1 MKKFATAVF
10 CLVALL
16 ATCVFFVAC
25 DKNPQETTYT
35 VTIHQGEG
43 LEDIVWNIDS
53 NIPTLTKDGF
63 IVEGLYLDDDFEE
76 EVSLSTLKRT
86 GLTQNINVYVKW
98 QKNPCSHHIVVD
110 KAILPTCTE
119 SGLTEGSHCSI
130 CNEVFIAQQEI
141 AALGHDYSSE
151 WTIDVAATC
160 TTDGSKSHH
169 CRLCGDKKDIS
180 VMVAEGHKGGKATCT
195 EKAHCDICGKEYG
208 DFGEHCAVV
217 DDAILPTCTEN
228 GLTEGSH
235 CIVCDK
241 VFIAQQTVSALGH
254 DFISR
259 ITRMPTTEKQ
269 GAKLLRCKTCG
280 WKKVELL
287 PTLEGARVVCL
298 TYDMFGI
305 IPDEYSTAGMWIWK
319 NIDKTAELENYFL
332 EHGYETSGRSTSSQ
346 AMKQNLTRIEY
357 RESNNDFSV
366 QYFDGN
372 GNCTSVVYHKSN
384 EVPDF
389 AEIFADIEPND
400 DFRSTKTFIAWGWD
414 CVNNQF
420 VDDLKAKFE
429 NAGYILAEEQ
439 EDQAFANVTVQ
450 VIFGTDNGKPVYGI
464 IVSPSEEDNLSTV
477 QYYYSVPSDK
487 EALFLEKDDFANAD
501 IFIAESDNPISLS
514 YYIDDDAR
522 LDFVYALAKAG
533 YCVDSENVADMEG
546 SKSTTFT
553 LFSESDGYYFFLSY
567 FDGSGKA
574 WQITFKKNITV
585 YIEARTF
592 SIKYVA
598 SEGGQI
604 IGEADQSVQQSQTTQ
619 TVKAVAHNG
628 YIFVGWSD
636 GVKTAERSDIA
647 REDMTVTALFEK
659 RNDTILPNG
668 LYIGSGFSEETDVMF
683 FKVDGYEIFVLD
695 DNGNKTDV
703 FYLIS
708 QSNDYTIEIIV
719 GEKTYALLQY
729 SKTVYADENMA
740 LYRLFEADIST
751 SFDADK
757 VGIYGDRENNA
768 ATVTVSADGKITAFG
783 ETQNVVKIDGVY
795 VGCVSLSEAGVPDV
809 PDYYKKYYFSEG
821 AIDISFGQ
829 DNSVICS
836 YIEGKY
842 KFYKEAQT
850 LPQGS
855 GSRVSAPSGSVGKY
869 KMAVTDRSIEIKED
883 GTVIITEQG
892 TSSEWHL
899 YEREDTI
906 SIIAQ
911 RVDSNIELL
920 IEFDG
925 NNVVVYEANQYYKAG
940 MIYRRI

>member
-1 MKKFATAVF
+1 MKRFATAVF

-16 ATCVFFVAC
+16 AICVFFVAC
-25 DKNPQETTYT
+25 DKNSQETTYT

-53 NIPTLTKDGF
+53 DIPTLTKDGF
-63 IVEGLYLDDDFEE
+63 IVEGLYLDDNFEE
-76 EVSLSTLKRT
+76 EVSLLTLKRT

-98 QKNPCSHHIVVD
+98 QKNPCSHNIVVD
-110 KAILPTCTE
+110 RAILPTCTE

-130 CNEVFIAQQEI
+130 CNEIFIAQQEI
-141 AALGHDYSSE
+141 A
-151 WTIDVAATC
+151 
-160 TTDGSKSHH
+160 
-169 CRLCGDKKDIS
+169 
-180 VMVAEGHKGGKATCT
+180 
-195 EKAHCDICGKEYG
+195 
-208 DFGEHCAVV
+208 
-217 DDAILPTCTEN
+217 
-228 GLTEGSH
+228 
-235 CIVCDK
+235 
-241 VFIAQQTVSALGH
+241 ALGH

-269 GAKLLRCKTCG
+269 GAKLLKCKTCG
-280 WKKVELL
+280 WKKTELL
-287 PTLEGARVVCL
+287 PTLEGARVVYL

-372 GNCTSVVYHKSN
+372 GNCTSAVYHKSN
-384 EVPDF
+384 EGPDF
-389 AEIFADIEPND
+389 AEIFADIESNG

-439 EDQAFANVTVQ
+439 EDQAFANANVQ
-450 VIFGTDNGKPVYGI
+450 VIFGTDNGKPFYGI
-464 IVSPSEEDNLSTV
+464 IVLSSEEGNLSAV
-477 QYYYSVPSDK
+477 QYNYSVPSDK

-501 IFIAESDNPISLS
+501 NFIADSDNPISLS

-533 YCVDSENVADMEG
+533 YCINSENVVDMEG
-546 SKSTTFT
+546 SKSSTFT
-553 LFSESDGYYFFLSY
+553 QFSENGGYYFFLSY
-567 FDGSGKA
+567 FDGSGKS

-604 IGEADQSVQQSQTTQ
+604 IGEADQSVRQSQTTQ
-619 TVKAVAHNG
+619 TVKAVAYNG
-628 YIFVGWSD
+628 YKFVGWSD

-668 LYIGSGFSEETDVMF
+668 FYIGSGFSEETDLMF

-708 QSNDYTIEIIV
+708 QSNDYTIEITV
-719 GEKTYALLQY
+719 REKTYALLQY
-729 SKTVYADENMA
+729 SKTVYANENAA
-740 LYRLFEADIST
+740 LYKLFEADITT
-751 SFDADK
+751 SFNADK
-757 VGIYGDRENNA
+757 VGIYGDRENNE
-768 ATVTVSADGKITAFG
+768 TVTVSADGKITAFG
-783 ETQNVVKIDGVY
+783 VTQNVTKIDGVY
-795 VGCVSLSEAGVPDV
+795 VGCISLSEAGVPDV

-829 DNSVICS
+829 DSSVICS
-836 YIEGKY
+836 NIEVKY
-842 KFYKEAQT
+842 KLYKEAQT
-850 LPQGS
+850 LSQGS
-855 GSRVSAPSGSVGKY
+855 GSRISAPSGSVGKY
-869 KMAVTDRSIEIKED
+869 KMAVTDSSIEIKED

-892 TSSEWHL
+892 TSNEWQL
-899 YEREDTI
+899 YESEGTI

-911 RVDSNIELL
+911 HIDARIEVL

-925 NNVVVYEANQYYKAG
+925 NDVIVYEVNQYYKAG

>member
-1 MKKFATAVF
+1 MKRFATI
-10 CLVALL
+10 VALVL
-16 ATCVFFVAC
+16 LIIAVLICAVAC
-25 DKNPQETTYT
+25 GDNDFPKEYI

-43 LEDIVWNIDS
+43 LADIEWNVNDEL
-53 NIPTLTKDGF
+53 PTLSKEGYY
-63 IVEGLYLDDDFEE
+63 VEGCYFDKDFTLEA
-76 EVSLSTLKRT
+76 SLATLKVT
-86 GLTQNINVYVKW
+86 GITKNVDVYVKW
-98 QKNPCSHHIVVD
+98 QKNACTHNAVTDPAVS
-110 KAILPTCTE
+110 PTCTTT
-119 SGLTEGSHCSI
+119 GLTEGSHCSI

-141 AALGHDYSSE
+141 A
-151 WTIDVAATC
+151 
-160 TTDGSKSHH
+160 
-169 CRLCGDKKDIS
+169 
-180 VMVAEGHKGGKATCT
+180 
-195 EKAHCDICGKEYG
+195 
-208 DFGEHCAVV
+208 
-217 DDAILPTCTEN
+217 
-228 GLTEGSH
+228 
-235 CIVCDK
+235 
-241 VFIAQQTVSALGH
+241 ALGH

-280 WKKVELL
+280 WKKAELL
-287 PTLEGARVVCL
+287 PTLEGARVVYL

-305 IPDEYSTAGMWIWK
+305 IPDEYSTTGMWIWK

-332 EHGYETSGRSTSSQ
+332 EHGYETSERSTSSQ
-346 AMKQNLTRIEY
+346 AMKQNLTRIGY

-400 DFRSTKTFIAWGWD
+400 DFRSIKTFIAWEWD

-439 EDQAFANVTVQ
+439 EDQAFANVSVQ
-450 VIFGTDNGKPVYGI
+450 VVFGTDNGKPCYGI
-464 IVSPSEEDNLSTV
+464 IVVPSEEGNLSTV
-477 QYYYSVPSDK
+477 QYNYSVPSDK

-501 IFIAESDNPISLS
+501 NFIAESDNPISLL

-553 LFSESDGYYFFLSY
+553 LFSESDEYYFFLSY

-574 WQITFKKNITV
+574 WHITFKNNITV

-604 IGEADQSVQQSQTTQ
+604 IGEADQLVQQSQTTQ

-668 LYIGSGFSEETDVMF
+668 LYIGGGFSEETDLMF
-683 FKVDGYEIFVLD
+683 FKVDGDRIIVLD

-708 QSNDYTIEIIV
+708 QSNDYTIEITV
-719 GEKTYALLQY
+719 GEKTYALLQHL
-729 SKTVYADENMA
+729 KTAYANETMA
-740 LYRLFEADIST
+740 LYRLFEADIIT

-768 ATVTVSADGKITAFG
+768 MVTVSADGKITAFG

-795 VGCVSLSEAGVPDV
+795 VGCVSLSEVGVS
-809 PDYYKKYYFSEG
+809 DYYKKYYLQE
-821 AIDISFGQ
+821 ADDISFGQ
-829 DNSVICS
+829 DGSVICS
-836 YIEGKY
+836 NIEVKY

-855 GSRVSAPSGSVGKY
+855 GSRISAPSGSVGKY
-869 KMAVTDRSIEIKED
+869 KMAVEDNSIEIKED
-883 GTVIITEQG
+883 GTVIITVKG

-899 YEREDTI
+899 YESNDAI
-906 SIIAQ
+906 SIIA
-911 RVDSNIELL
+911 RCVDSSAELL

-940 MIYRRI
+940 AIYRRI

>member
-1 MKKFATAVF
+1 MKRFATI
-10 CLVALL
+10 VALVL
-16 ATCVFFVAC
+16 LIIAVLICAVAC
-25 DKNPQETTYT
+25 GDNDFPKEYI

-43 LEDIVWNIDS
+43 LADIEWNVNDEL
-53 NIPTLTKDGF
+53 PTLSKEGYY
-63 IVEGLYLDDDFEE
+63 VEGYYFDKDFTLEA
-76 EVSLSTLKRT
+76 SLATLKVT
-86 GLTQNINVYVKW
+86 GITKNVDVYVKW
-98 QKNPCSHHIVVD
+98 QKNACTHNVVTD
-110 KAILPTCTE
+110 PAVSPTCTTT
-119 SGLTEGSHCSI
+119 GLTEGSHCSI

-160 TTDGSKSHH
+160 TADGSKSHH

-195 EKAHCDICGKEYG
+195 EKARCDVCGKEYG

-241 VFIAQQTVSALGH
+241 VLIAQQTVSALGH

-280 WKKVELL
+280 WKKAELL
-287 PTLEGARVVCL
+287 PTLEGARVVYL

-372 GNCTSVVYHKSN
+372 GNCTSVVYHNKSN

-400 DFRSTKTFIAWGWD
+400 DFRSTKTFIAWGWE

-439 EDQAFANVTVQ
+439 EEQAFANVSVQ
-450 VIFGTDNGKPVYGI
+450 VVFGTDNGKPCYGI
-464 IVSPSEEDNLSTV
+464 IVVPSEEGNLSTV
-477 QYYYSVPSDK
+477 QYNYSVPSDK

-501 IFIAESDNPISLS
+501 YFIAESDNPISLL

-553 LFSESDGYYFFLSY
+553 LFSESGGYYFFLSY

-574 WQITFKKNITV
+574 WQMTFKKNITV

-628 YIFVGWSD
+628 YIFVEWSD

-668 LYIGSGFSEETDVMF
+668 LYIGGGFSEETDVMF

-703 FYLIS
+703 FYLIR

-740 LYRLFEADIST
+740 LYRLFEANIIT

-757 VGIYGDRENNA
+757 VGIYGDRENN

-795 VGCVSLSEAGVPDV
+795 VGCVSLSEVGVS
-809 PDYYKKYYFSEG
+809 DYYKKYYMQE
-821 AIDISFGQ
+821 ADDISFGQ
-829 DNSVICS
+829 DDSVICS
-836 YIEGKY
+836 NIEVKY

-855 GSRVSAPSGSVGKY
+855 GSRISAPSGSVGKY
-869 KMAVTDRSIEIKED
+869 KMAVEDNSIEIKED
-883 GTVIITEQG
+883 GTVIITVKG

-899 YEREDTI
+899 YESNDAI
-906 SIIAQ
+906 SIIA
-911 RVDSNIELL
+911 RCVDSSAELL

-940 MIYRRI
+940 AIYRRI

>member
-1 MKKFATAVF
+1 MKRFATAVF

-16 ATCVFFVAC
+16 AICVFFVAC
-25 DKNPQETTYT
+25 DKNSQETTYT

-53 NIPTLTKDGF
+53 DIPTLTKDGF
-63 IVEGLYLDDDFEE
+63 IVEGLYLDDNFEE
-76 EVSLSTLKRT
+76 EVSLLTLKRT

-98 QKNPCSHHIVVD
+98 QKNPCSHNIVVD
-110 KAILPTCTE
+110 RAILPTCTE
-119 SGLTEGSHCSI
+119 SGLMEGSHCSI
-130 CNEVFIAQQEI
+130 CNEIFIAQQEI
-141 AALGHDYSSE
+141 A
-151 WTIDVAATC
+151 
-160 TTDGSKSHH
+160 
-169 CRLCGDKKDIS
+169 
-180 VMVAEGHKGGKATCT
+180 
-195 EKAHCDICGKEYG
+195 
-208 DFGEHCAVV
+208 
-217 DDAILPTCTEN
+217 
-228 GLTEGSH
+228 
-235 CIVCDK
+235 
-241 VFIAQQTVSALGH
+241 ALGH

-269 GAKLLRCKTCG
+269 GAKLLKCKTCG
-280 WKKVELL
+280 WKKTELL
-287 PTLEGARVVCL
+287 PTLEGARVVYL

-372 GNCTSVVYHKSN
+372 GNCTSAVYHKSN

-389 AEIFADIEPND
+389 AEIFADIEPNG
-400 DFRSTKTFIAWGWD
+400 DFRSTKTFIVWGWD

-439 EDQAFANVTVQ
+439 EDQAFANANVQ
-450 VIFGTDNGKPVYGI
+450 VIFETDNGKPFYGI
-464 IVSPSEEDNLSTV
+464 IVLSSEEGNLSAV
-477 QYYYSVPSDK
+477 QYNYSVPSDK
-487 EALFLEKDDFANAD
+487 EALFLEKDDFANANN
-501 IFIAESDNPISLS
+501 FIADSDNPISLS

-533 YCVDSENVADMEG
+533 YCINSENVVDMEG

-553 LFSESDGYYFFLSY
+553 LFSENGGYYFFLSY
-567 FDGSGKA
+567 FDGSGKS

-585 YIEARTF
+585 HIEARTF

-604 IGEADQSVQQSQTTQ
+604 IGEADQSVRQSQTTQ
-619 TVKAVAHNG
+619 TVKAVAYNG
-628 YIFVGWSD
+628 YKFVGWSD

-668 LYIGSGFSEETDVMF
+668 FYIGSGFSEETDLMF

-708 QSNDYTIEIIV
+708 QSNDYTIEITV

-729 SKTVYADENMA
+729 SKTVYANENAA
-740 LYRLFEADIST
+740 LYKLFEADITT
-751 SFDADK
+751 SFNADK
-757 VGIYGDRENNA
+757 VGIYGDRENNE
-768 ATVTVSADGKITAFG
+768 TVTVSADGKITAFG
-783 ETQNVVKIDGVY
+783 VTQNVTKIDGVY
-795 VGCVSLSEAGVPDV
+795 VGCISLSEAGVPDV

-850 LPQGS
+850 LSQGS
-855 GSRVSAPSGSVGKY
+855 GSRISAPSGSVGKY
-869 KMAVTDRSIEIKED
+869 KMAVTDSSIEIKED

-899 YEREDTI
+899 YESEDTI

-911 RVDSNIELL
+911 HIDARIEVL

-925 NNVVVYEANQYYKAG
+925 NDVIVYEVNQYYKAG
-940 MIYRRI
+940 MVYKRI

>member
-1 MKKFATAVF
+1 MEAS
-10 CLVALL
+10 L
-16 ATCVFFVAC
+16 ATLKVTGIT
-25 DKNPQETTYT
+25 KN
-35 VTIHQGEG
+35 V
-43 LEDIVWNIDS
+43 D
-53 NIPTLTKDGF
+53 
-63 IVEGLYLDDDFEE
+63 
-76 EVSLSTLKRT
+76 
-86 GLTQNINVYVKW
+86 VYVKW
-98 QKNPCSHHIVVD
+98 QKNACTHNVV
-110 KAILPTCTE
+110 
-119 SGLTEGSHCSI
+119 
-130 CNEVFIAQQEI
+130 
-141 AALGHDYSSE
+141 
-151 WTIDVAATC
+151 
-160 TTDGSKSHH
+160 TDP
-169 CRLCGDKKDIS
+169 
-180 VMVAEGHKGGKATCT
+180 
-195 EKAHCDICGKEYG
+195 
-208 DFGEHCAVV
+208 AVS
-217 DDAILPTCTEN
+217 PTCTEN

-241 VFIAQQTVSALGH
+241 VLIAQQTVSALGH

-280 WKKVELL
+280 WKKAEPL
-287 PTLEGARVVCL
+287 PTLEGARVVYL

-305 IPDEYSTAGMWIWK
+305 IPDEYSTTGMWIWK

-332 EHGYETSGRSTSSQ
+332 EHGYETSERSTSSQ
-346 AMKQNLTRIEY
+346 AMKQNLTRIGY

-400 DFRSTKTFIAWGWD
+400 DFRSIKTFIAWEWD

-439 EDQAFANVTVQ
+439 EDQAFANVSVQ
-450 VIFGTDNGKPVYGI
+450 VVFGTDNGKPCYGI
-464 IVSPSEEDNLSTV
+464 IVVPSEEGNLSTV
-477 QYYYSVPSDK
+477 QYNYSVPSDK

-501 IFIAESDNPISLS
+501 NFIAESDNPISLL

-553 LFSESDGYYFFLSY
+553 LFSGSGEYYFFLSY

-574 WQITFKKNITV
+574 WHITFKKNITV

-668 LYIGSGFSEETDVMF
+668 LYIGGGFSEETGLMF
-683 FKVDGYEIFVLD
+683 FKVDGDRIIVLD

-708 QSNDYTIEIIV
+708 QSNDYTIEITV
-719 GEKTYALLQY
+719 GEKTYALLQHL
-729 SKTVYADENMA
+729 KTAYANENMA
-740 LYRLFEADIST
+740 LYRLFEADIIT

-757 VGIYGDRENNA
+757 VGIYGDRENN

-795 VGCVSLSEAGVPDV
+795 VGCVSLSEVGVS
-809 PDYYKKYYFSEG
+809 DYYKKYYMQE
-821 AIDISFGQ
+821 ADDISFGQ
-829 DNSVICS
+829 DDSVICS
-836 YIEGKY
+836 NIEVKY

-855 GSRVSAPSGSVGKY
+855 GSRISAPSGSVGKY
-869 KMAVTDRSIEIKED
+869 KMAVDDNSIEIKED
-883 GTVIITEQG
+883 GTVIITGKG

-899 YEREDTI
+899 YERNDAI
-906 SIIAQ
+906 SIIA
-911 RVDSNIELL
+911 RCVDSSAELL

>member
-1 MKKFATAVF
+1 MTLCQYNSINTGEPPVWRFIYNIVWEANMKRFATAVF

-16 ATCVFFVAC
+16 AICVFFVAC
-25 DKNPQETTYT
+25 DKNSQETTYT

-53 NIPTLTKDGF
+53 DIPTLTKDGF
-63 IVEGLYLDDDFEE
+63 IVEGLYLDDNFEE
-76 EVSLSTLKRT
+76 EVSLLTLKRT

-98 QKNPCSHHIVVD
+98 QKNPCSHNIVVD
-110 KAILPTCTE
+110 RAILPTCTE

-130 CNEVFIAQQEI
+130 CNEIFIAQQEI
-141 AALGHDYSSE
+141 A
-151 WTIDVAATC
+151 
-160 TTDGSKSHH
+160 
-169 CRLCGDKKDIS
+169 
-180 VMVAEGHKGGKATCT
+180 
-195 EKAHCDICGKEYG
+195 
-208 DFGEHCAVV
+208 
-217 DDAILPTCTEN
+217 
-228 GLTEGSH
+228 
-235 CIVCDK
+235 
-241 VFIAQQTVSALGH
+241 ALGH

-269 GAKLLRCKTCG
+269 GAKLLKCKTCG
-280 WKKVELL
+280 WKKTELL
-287 PTLEGARVVCL
+287 PTLEGARVVYL

-372 GNCTSVVYHKSN
+372 GNCTSAVYHKSN
-384 EVPDF
+384 EGPDF
-389 AEIFADIEPND
+389 AEIFADIESNG

-439 EDQAFANVTVQ
+439 EDQAFANANVQ
-450 VIFGTDNGKPVYGI
+450 VIFGTDNGKPFYGI
-464 IVSPSEEDNLSTV
+464 IVLSSEEGNLSAV
-477 QYYYSVPSDK
+477 QYNYSVPSDK

-501 IFIAESDNPISLS
+501 NFIADSDNPISLS

-533 YCVDSENVADMEG
+533 YCINSENVVDMEG
-546 SKSTTFT
+546 SKSSTFT
-553 LFSESDGYYFFLSY
+553 QFSENGGYYFFLSY
-567 FDGSGKA
+567 FDGSGKS

-604 IGEADQSVQQSQTTQ
+604 IGEADQSVRQSQTTQ
-619 TVKAVAHNG
+619 TVKAVAYNG
-628 YIFVGWSD
+628 YKFVGWSD

-668 LYIGSGFSEETDVMF
+668 FYIGSGFSEETDLMF

-708 QSNDYTIEIIV
+708 QSNDYTIEITV
-719 GEKTYALLQY
+719 REKTYALLQY
-729 SKTVYADENMA
+729 SKTVYANENAA
-740 LYRLFEADIST
+740 LYKLFEADITT
-751 SFDADK
+751 SFNADK
-757 VGIYGDRENNA
+757 VGIYGDRENNE
-768 ATVTVSADGKITAFG
+768 TVTVSADGKITAFG
-783 ETQNVVKIDGVY
+783 VTQNVTKIDGVY
-795 VGCVSLSEAGVPDV
+795 VGCISLSEAGVPDV

-829 DNSVICS
+829 DSSVICS
-836 YIEGKY
+836 NIEVKY
-842 KFYKEAQT
+842 KLYKEAQT
-850 LPQGS
+850 LSQGS
-855 GSRVSAPSGSVGKY
+855 GSRISAPSGSVGKY
-869 KMAVTDRSIEIKED
+869 KMAVTDSSIEIKED

-892 TSSEWHL
+892 TSNEWQL
-899 YEREDTI
+899 YESEGTI

-911 RVDSNIELL
+911 HIDARIEVL

-925 NNVVVYEANQYYKAG
+925 NDVIVYEVNQYYKAG

>member
-1 MKKFATAVF
+1 MTFCQYNTVNTGKSPVWCFIYDIAWEANMKRFATAVF

-16 ATCVFFVAC
+16 TICVSFVAC
-25 DKNPQETTYT
+25 DNNSQETTYM

-53 NIPTLTKDGF
+53 DIPSLTKDGF

-98 QKNPCSHHIVVD
+98 QKNPCSHNIVVD

-130 CNEVFIAQQEI
+130 C
-141 AALGHDYSSE
+141 
-151 WTIDVAATC
+151 
-160 TTDGSKSHH
+160 
-169 CRLCGDKKDIS
+169 
-180 VMVAEGHKGGKATCT
+180 
-195 EKAHCDICGKEYG
+195 
-208 DFGEHCAVV
+208 
-217 DDAILPTCTEN
+217 
-228 GLTEGSH
+228 
-235 CIVCDK
+235 DK
-241 VFIAQQTVSALGH
+241 VLIAQQTVLALGH

-269 GAKLLRCKTCG
+269 GAKLLKCKTCG
-280 WKKVELL
+280 WKKTELL
-287 PTLEGARVVCL
+287 PTLEGARVVYL

-346 AMKQNLTRIEY
+346 AIKQNLTRIAY

-400 DFRSTKTFIAWGWD
+400 DFRSAKTFIVWGWD

-439 EDQAFANVTVQ
+439 EDHAFANVNVQ
-450 VIFGTDNGKPVYGI
+450 VIFGTDNGKPFYGI
-464 IVSPSEEDNLSTV
+464 IVLPSEEDNLSAV
-477 QYYYSVPSDK
+477 QYNYSVPSDK

-501 IFIAESDNPISLS
+501 NFIADSDNPISLS

-533 YCVDSENVADMEG
+533 YCIDSENVADMEG
-546 SKSTTFT
+546 SKSTTLT
-553 LFSESDGYYFFLSY
+553 LFSENGGYYFFLSY
-567 FDGSGKA
+567 FDGSGKS
-574 WQITFKKNITV
+574 WQITFKKNIIV
-585 YIEARTF
+585 SIEARAF

-619 TVKAVAHNG
+619 TVKAVAYNG
-628 YIFVGWSD
+628 YKFVGWSD
-636 GVKTAERSDIA
+636 GVKTAERRDIA
-647 REDMTVTALFEK
+647 RENMTVTALFEK

-668 LYIGSGFSEETDVMF
+668 LYAGSGFSEETVMF

-708 QSNDYTIEIIV
+708 QSNDYTIEIAV

-740 LYRLFEADIST
+740 LYKLFEADIIT

-757 VGIYGDRENNA
+757 VGVYGDRENNE
-768 ATVTVSADGKITAFG
+768 TVTVSADGKITAFG
-783 ETQNVVKIDGVY
+783 ATQNVAKIDDVY
-795 VGCVSLSEAGVPDV
+795 VGCVSLSEVGV
-809 PDYYKKYYFSEG
+809 PDYYKKYYFSGG
-821 AIDISFGQ
+821 AIDIYFGQ

-855 GSRVSAPSGSVGKY
+855 GSRISAPSGSVGKY
-869 KMAVTDRSIEIKED
+869 KMAVTDSSIEIKED

-892 TSSEWHL
+892 TSSEWQL
-899 YEREDTI
+899 YESEGTI

-911 RVDSNIELL
+911 HIDARIEVL

-925 NNVVVYEANQYYKAG
+925 NDVIVYEVNQYYKAG
-940 MIYRRI
+940 MVYKRI